1 MSDVFSRFAP
11 FIQDYIYR
19 CKWEELRE
27 IQVLAAKAIFDTDE
41 NLLLSSGTASGKTEA
56 AFLPVLTQLWENP
69 SASVGVLY
77 LSPLK
82 ALINDQFERL
92 EGLLEEAAI
101 PVTKW
106 HGDASAA
113 AKKRVMKRPQ
123 GVIQTTPESLE
134 SMLMHNSSGAYRLFS
149 DAEANRDSVY
159 IKAKA
164 EGFEQGTRDGREACL
179 AAGRDILDE
188 AKSYAERI
196 NSEKEQLFAD
206 YEKEI
211 YDTVMQIAKK
221 VTLDSITSKD
231 SAAVKRLIK
240 KAAKE
245 FRNCERV
252 KITLNDNGANEELT
266 GDYEYL
272 KELCGGIPNVE
283 VELLPEA
290 DPGTVIVDNGS
301 EIVDAGIM
309 TQLRMIQELGDGK
322 FREPKP
328 TRKKKKPAPEPA
340 EEADAEE

>member
-1 MSDVFSRFAP
+1 MAFREK
-11 FIQDYIYR
+11 QLEQQ
-19 CKWEELRE
+19 KKELEELKERCVQQGKDIILE
-27 IQVLAAKAIFDTDE
+27 AKNRAESIIR
-41 NLLLSSGTASGKTEA
+41 TA
-56 AFLPVLTQLWENP
+56 NDN
-69 SASVGVLY
+69 ASQIV
-77 LSPLK
+77 
-82 ALINDQFERL
+82 
-92 EGLLEEAAI
+92 
-101 PVTKW
+101 
-106 HGDASAA
+106 
-113 AKKRVMKRPQ
+113 
-123 GVIQTTPESLE
+123 
-134 SMLMHNSSGAYRLFS
+134 S

-196 NSEKEQLFAD
+196 NSEKEQLFAG
-206 YEKEI
+206 YEREI